1 MGFIKNTLNI
11 VKNDPKILA
20 MIAGNITNA
29 YFEISEAKESG
40 MKWSNAFGLVTSAL
54 SVGKGLS
61 DVVGQ
66 IRDSERYRMFVS
78 PTSDPILGS
87 AILEWFED
95 NEVEAKTY
103 DARVVSAYGE
113 TSVQLIPD
121 SQNDV
126 VIDVDGYPI
135 TVTSDRIAITKGG
148 QPTGEFHTTFEISS
162 ETKEGFEA
170 FINLV
175 TSNVIEEASDTER
188 PVRLFTQAEY
198 SYDGFNRSTLRKRAV
213 QSVILKNNG
222 TDTIIKHVEN
232 FRNNRE
238 LYEAKGYPYHTGI
251 MLHGPA
257 GTGKT
262 SISTAMANHFKMDVY
277 QIALS
282 GVTSDTQ
289 LFELVSNIPED
300 SIILFED
307 IDVATKSSHDRKEVN
322 KDNPG
327 VTLSGLL
334 NVLDGNL
341 TPHGAVFVLTT
352 NDKDSLDSA
361 LVRPGRVD
369 LSIEVDYADSH
380 QVKELAEYYIGF
392 VPAGIPDFTSK
403 SMISP
408 SDIINIFRSNL
419 HDNAKA
425 GLEIVEFLNK
435 KVGENLNADFGDLSR
450 L

>member
-369 LSIEVDYADSH
+369 LSIEVDYADSQ

-450 L
+450 I